1 MIQKTN
7 TLLDVQNVNITL
19 GGKQILRDINFKIRD
34 ITRTDFIQGQVVS
47 LIGKS
52 GIGKSTLF
60 NILAGLLQP
69 DAGSKILVNAEQT
82 VSNVGD
88 MGVVFQDYYIDYWR
102 TVRTLLTKAT
112 KKNPNIHEKDR
123 KDVINQIA
131 TEFNLLEHLDKFPG
145 QLSGGQKQRV
155 SIAEQLM
162 IGTNFL
168 LLDEPFSGLDVFM
181 IDKVVDTL
189 VKVSLSDE
197 LKTLVIVSHNLAD
210 SIAISDTVFVMNVE
224 PEKPGATIVKEID
237 LIERDLA
244 YHKDIKYTP
253 QFIETLKEVKN
264 YMA

>member
-1 MIQKTN
+1 
-7 TLLDVQNVNITL
+7 
-19 GGKQILRDINFKIRD
+19 
-34 ITRTDFIQGQVVS
+34 
-47 LIGKS
+47 
-52 GIGKSTLF
+52 
-60 NILAGLLQP
+60 
-69 DAGSKILVNAEQT
+69 
-82 VSNVGD
+82 
-88 MGVVFQDYYIDYWR
+88 
-102 TVRTLLTKAT
+102 
-112 KKNPNIHEKDR
+112 
-123 KDVINQIA
+123 
-131 TEFNLLEHLDKFPG
+131 
-145 QLSGGQKQRV
+145 
-155 SIAEQLM
+155 
-162 IGTNFL
+162 